1 MNYELL
7 ETIKNK
13 NKICLISHI
22 MPDADALAS
31 AFQFNMSEEELSA
44 IGGNSS
50 MNHVDF
56 MVGTE
61 DLTITGIKE
70 NGEEVV
76 LFDKGDWSIT

>member
-1 MNYELL
+1 
-7 ETIKNK
+7 
-13 NKICLISHI
+13 
-22 MPDADALAS
+22 
-31 AFQFNMSEEELSA
+31 MSEEELSA

-70 NGEEVV
+70 NGETVV